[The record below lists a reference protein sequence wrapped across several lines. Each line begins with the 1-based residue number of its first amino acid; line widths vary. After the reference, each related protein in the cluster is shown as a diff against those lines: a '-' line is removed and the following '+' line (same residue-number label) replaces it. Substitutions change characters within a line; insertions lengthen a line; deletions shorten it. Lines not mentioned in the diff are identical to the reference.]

1 MNIKVLG
8 VKHKFFNS
16 LNNKTMNKEEIIEGF
31 EAQVRLQ
38 HPSWSNADI
47 TAKAVRMYY
56 LNEEL

>member
-1 MNIKVLG
+1 MD
-8 VKHKFFNS
+8 
-16 LNNKTMNKEEIIEGF
+16 KEEIIEGF
-31 EAQVRLQ
+31 ESQVRLQ